1 MRHDDVL
8 FYPECH
14 KDIVEMK
21 PDVKVKVPPDIDTD
35 KEEFLA
41 IRSFSL
47 GWEDFVFEL
56 NLGIPIS
63 FESKR

>member
-1 MRHDDVL
+1 
-8 FYPECH
+8 
-14 KDIVEMK
+14 MK

-63 FESKR
+63 VRVQAIVEQLAQETVV